1 MLKLMLTCRAAADLS
16 LMDRDEEGTTR
27 RSLEMLQANP
37 ALGLKLWGQGGLFL
51 YETVTDARIVYRI
64 TDSELQVL
72 AISSRTAAAPERPDT
87 RARIC
92 GVVLA
97 GGQADYAHTMPLANL
112 ADTFLSS
119 GVDDLVIVVG
129 DHAEKA
135 RSELRGRNVMVV
147 VNSDKTQGLSKSL
160 RCGLKM
166 VPAGT
171 GAVML
176 SLGNR
181 PFVSREV
188 ISRLIQAYRESGSMV
203 VVPSYSQMR
212 GHPVIFS
219 AALLPELL
227 KVRGNAGGRD
237 VIRRHIKE
245 LAQINVGDAGVLER
259 TWMN

>member
-1 MLKLMLTCRAAADLS
+1 MLKLMLTCRAAADLAAMGKNEERITSQS
-16 LMDRDEEGTTR
+16 LYI
-27 RSLEMLQANP
+27 LQSNP
-37 ALGLKLWGQGGLFL
+37 MLGLKLWGQDELFM
-51 YETVTDARIVYRI
+51 YETLTGACMVYRL
-64 TDSELQVL
+64 TESELQIL
-72 AISSRTAAAPERPDT
+72 AISSRATVIEPADDR
-87 RARIC
+87 RRIT

-97 GGQADYAHTMPLANL
+97 AGRTGYADTMPFSNL
-112 ADTFLSS
+112 ADTFLSA
-119 GVDDLVIVVG
+119 GVDDLIIVVG
-129 DHAEKA
+129 DHAGQA
-135 RSELRGRNVMVV
+135 RAELRGKNVMVV
-147 VNSDKTQGLSKSL
+147 VNNDYTEGLSKSL
-160 RCGLKM
+160 RHGLKM

-181 PFVSREV
+181 PFISREV
-188 ISRLIQAYRESGSMV
+188 IARLIQAYRESGSMV

-212 GHPVIFS
+212 GHPVIFD

-237 VIRRHIKE
+237 VIKRHIKE

>member
-16 LMDRDEEGTTR
+16 AMGKDEERITR
-27 RSLEMLQANP
+27 QSLYILQANP
-37 ALGLKLWGQGGLFL
+37 MLGLKLWGQDELFM
-51 YETVTDARIVYRI
+51 YETVSGTRIVYRL
-64 TDSELQVL
+64 TEFELQVL
-72 AISSRTAAAPERPDT
+72 AISSRSTVMEAADDR
-87 RARIC
+87 RRIA

-97 GGQADYAHTMPLANL
+97 AGHTDHADTMSFSNL

-119 GVDDLVIVVG
+119 GIDDLIIVVG
-129 DHAEKA
+129 DHAEQA
-135 RSELRGRNVMVV
+135 RAELRGKNVTVV
-147 VNSDKTQGLSKSL
+147 VNNDYTEGLGKSL
-160 RCGLKM
+160 RRGLKM

-181 PFVSREV
+181 PFISRDV

-212 GHPVIFS
+212 GHPVIFD
-219 AALLPELL
+219 AVLLPELL

-237 VIRRHIKE
+237 VIKRHMKE
-245 LAQINVGDAGVLER
+245 LAQVNVGDAGVLER

>member
-16 LMDRDEEGTTR
+16 AMGKNEERTVR
-27 RSLEMLQANP
+27 QSLYMLQANP
-37 ALGLKLWGQGGLFL
+37 MLGLKLWGQDALFL
-51 YETVTDARIVYRI
+51 YETVTDDRIVYRL
-64 TDSELQVL
+64 TESELQVL
-72 AISSRTAAAPERPDT
+72 TISSRANVIEPADNRL
-87 RARIC
+87 RIC

-97 GGQADYAHTMPLANL
+97 AGHTGYADTMPFSNL

-119 GVDDLVIVVG
+119 GIDNLIIVVG
-129 DHAEKA
+129 DHAEQA
-135 RSELRGRNVMVV
+135 RAELRGKNVTVV
-147 VNSDKTQGLSKSL
+147 VNNDYTEGLSKSL
-160 RCGLKM
+160 RRGLKM

-171 GAVML
+171 DAVML

-181 PFVSREV
+181 PF
-188 ISRLIQAYRESGSMV
+188 ISRDVVSQLIRAYRESGSMV

-212 GHPVIFS
+212 GHPVIFN

-237 VIRRHIKE
+237 VIKRHIKE
-245 LAQINVGDAGVLER
+245 LAQVNVGDAGVLER